1 MRKKTFFLTFFCIV
15 FLIACN
21 KDMSPIGSA
30 KPQPM
35 RPLTANEQH
44 ISDAAGDFGFDL
56 FKSISA
62 SSAQNENFFIS
73 PLSVSMALGMT
84 MNGADSTTYTA
95 MCQTL
100 GFEGLSEEEIN
111 EAYKNLIAL
120 LLQADP
126 EVIFEIANS
135 IWYRDQFTINPLFIQ
150 TNHTY
155 FDATIL
161 PMNFNDPATVRVI
174 NDWVSDK
181 THGKITQIIDEIDPM
196 TLMFLVN
203 TIYFKGIWQYEF
215 EKDKTVEAAFYLTDV
230 ETSTCQLMQVGG
242 DFNYYADKTVQIIDL
257 PYGDGHFSMTV
268 FLPREAE
275 NLDDFISN
283 IDQIKLH
290 SYLNNMNTSPVLL
303 ELPKFKLEYELNMKQ
318 VLENLGMGVAFI
330 PGQADFSR
338 IVDGIPLVINKV
350 LHKTFVQV
358 DEEGTE
364 AAAVTVVEIGYTSAG
379 PGGMVMR
386 VDSPFVFLLR
396 ERQSGTI
403 LFIGKIL
410 NPQWID

>member
-1 MRKKTFFLTFFCIV
+1 
-15 FLIACN
+15 
-21 KDMSPIGSA
+21 
-30 KPQPM
+30 
-35 RPLTANEQH
+35 
-44 ISDAAGDFGFDL
+44 
-56 FKSISA
+56 
-62 SSAQNENFFIS
+62 
-73 PLSVSMALGMT
+73 
-84 MNGADSTTYTA
+84 
-95 MCQTL
+95 
-100 GFEGLSEEEIN
+100 
-111 EAYKNLIAL
+111 
-120 LLQADP
+120 
-126 EVIFEIANS
+126 
-135 IWYRDQFTINPLFIQ
+135 
-150 TNHTY
+150 
-155 FDATIL
+155 
-161 PMNFNDPATVRVI
+161 MNFNDPATVRVI

-275 NLDDFISN
+275 NLDDFIAN
-283 IDQIKLH
+283 IDQIKLQ